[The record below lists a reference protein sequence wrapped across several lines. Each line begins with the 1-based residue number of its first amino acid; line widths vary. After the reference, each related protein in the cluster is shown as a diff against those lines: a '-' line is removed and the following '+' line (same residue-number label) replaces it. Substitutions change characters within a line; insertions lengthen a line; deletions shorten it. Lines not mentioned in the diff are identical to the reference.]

1 MKNMKEIQQS
11 NKLWGGGGGVGCND
25 FGDYDDGDG
34 LVMVMIR
41 QSLWK
46 VQ

>member
-11 NKLWGGGGGVGCND
+11 FGGP
-25 FGDYDDGDG
+25 DYDDGDG

-41 QSLWK
+41 QSLCVVVVGGGFWWYW
-46 VQ
+46 

>member
-11 NKLWGGGGGVGCND
+11 NWLWGAGGGVGCND
-25 FGDYDDGDG
+25 FGDYDDG